1 MKFDQD
7 VAHDEVLHLAG
18 DELPKKLPTDLSV
31 VTLVVSQFDCGTKQV
46 ASGDYFRE
54 IGLWPPKSTLVGE
67 LLVNIGGSHPCLTAA
82 IRNEQQSGKSVG
94 MFVCLT
100 WKGIWYDR
108 PSGNLQLLSDSKQ
121 VLGKPGYPVMVGLRN
136 LGLP

>member
-18 DELPKKLPTDLSV
+18 DELPRKLPTDLSV

-54 IGLWPPKSTLVGE
+54 IVLFLVYFLCWKNPKSMIFCSRVPEQLWSRLV
-67 LLVNIGGSHPCLTAA
+67 I
-82 IRNEQQSGKSVG
+82 
-94 MFVCLT
+94 F
-100 WKGIWYDR
+100 
-108 PSGNLQLLSDSKQ
+108 SDFG
-121 VLGKPGYPVMVGLRN
+121 LGQPKRHFLDTFCQFWP
-136 LGLP
+136 